1 LAAASG
7 VALLRDMNDKSWQ
20 VLEYHK
26 ILSQLAEH
34 CSFSLGHEL
43 ALKLRPSTRDDVVRR
58 RQQETSE
65 ARHLLDIKPTLT
77 MGGVTNLR
85 PLLKKARVQS
95 TLTPGEL
102 LDVRTTL
109 LAARSL
115 RRAIAPLEASFPIM
129 SAHAERIE
137 AFSDLPGDI
146 SHAINDRAE
155 VVDEASP
162 DLARIR
168 QQVAAV
174 HEDLVDKLERIV
186 SSPANSLFLQ
196 EKIITERH
204 GRYVIPIKSDFKG
217 RIPGVVHD
225 QSASGA
231 TLFIEP
237 LATLEL
243 NNYWRQLQVD
253 EEREVER
260 VLRHLTARVA
270 QEEES
275 ITLTLRALASL
286 DLAFAKAKYSL
297 SLRGVEP
304 ELVPFRTEKEERTKT
319 KRDHPHPGSTLR
331 LIQARHPLL
340 SASKV
345 VPIDVHIS
353 DDYFILV
360 ITGPNTGGKT
370 VCLKTVGLL
379 ALMAQAGLHIP
390 ANDGS
395 ALSVFKGIYADIG
408 EEQSIEQSLSTFS
421 SHMTR
426 VVAILSRAYRKSLV
440 LLDELGAGTDPVE
453 GSALAR
459 AILAHLHRR
468 RITTLIATHYSDL
481 KVQAHSTPGVQNAS
495 VEFDARTLAP
505 TYRLSIGL
513 PGQSKALA
521 IASRLG
527 LARKIVAQAEKSL
540 APGDLE
546 VDSLLTE
553 IKKARDEAVI
563 ALDAAEEA
571 RAEAQRLKSKLEAEL
586 AGVEEERRTILN
598 RARQQ
603 AKMELTAV
611 KKELQAISKSLR
623 PQITPRQMSEA
634 KAKTKEIE
642 EEIQPPEPPLRLYPL
657 DKEKARLGQ
666 SVWVEDLRQR
676 GQITAFLDEEEVEIG
691 VGKFRVKAKLDDLD
705 LVIGEPE
712 PEPEDAYVATWPLA
726 SPPLALHLRG
736 LRAEEAIIELDK
748 YLDQAFLAHLPEV
761 RIIHGKGTGT
771 LRQLVREKLHGHPL
785 VSSYRPGLPEEGGE
799 GVTVAALNR

>member
-1 LAAASG
+1 
-7 VALLRDMNDKSWQ
+7 MNDKSWQ

-34 CSFSLGHEL
+34 SSFSLGHEL
-43 ALKLRPSTRDDVVRR
+43 ALKLRPSSRDDVVRR

-115 RRAIAPLEASFPIM
+115 RRAIAPLDPSFPIM

-137 AFSDLPGDI
+137 AFSDLPGEI
-146 SHAINDRAE
+146 SNAINDRAE

-174 HEDLVDKLERIV
+174 HEDLVGKLERIV

-204 GRYVIPIKSDFKG
+204 GRYVIPIKADFKG

-237 LATLEL
+237 LASLEL
-243 NNYWRQLQVD
+243 NNQWRQLQVD

-260 VLRHLTARVA
+260 VLRQLTARVA

-275 ITLTLRALASL
+275 IALTLRALASL

-304 ELVPFRTEKEERTKT
+304 ELVPFRTENRERKKQ
-319 KRDHPHPGSTLR
+319 KRDHPGSTLR

-340 SASKV
+340 PASKV

-390 ANDGS
+390 ASDGS

-408 EEQSIEQSLSTFS
+408 DEQSIEQSLSTFS

-426 VVAILSRAYRKSLV
+426 VVDILSRAYRKSLV

-459 AILAHLHRR
+459 SILAHLHRR
-468 RITTLIATHYSDL
+468 HITTLIATHYSDL

-527 LARKIVAQAEKSL
+527 LAKKIVAQAEKSL

-546 VDSLLTE
+546 VDGLLTD
-553 IKKARDEAVI
+553 IKKARDEAVA
-563 ALDAAEEA
+563 ALEAAEEA
-571 RAEAQRLKSKLEAEL
+571 RADAQRMKSELEAEL
-586 AGVEEERRTILN
+586 AGVEEERRAILN

-603 AKMELTAV
+603 ARMELTATR
-611 KKELQAISKSLR
+611 KELQSISRSLT
-623 PQITPRQMSEA
+623 PQITPRQLSEA
-634 KAKTKEIE
+634 KAKTKEVE
-642 EEIQPPEPPLRLYPL
+642 EELQPPEPPLRLYPL
-657 DKEKARLGQ
+657 DKEKAHIGQ

-705 LVIGEPE
+705 LVQGEPE
-712 PEPEDAYVATWPLA
+712 PGPEDTYVATWPLA
-726 SPPLALHLRG
+726 PPPLSLHLRG
-736 LRAEEAIIELDK
+736 MRAEEAITELDK
-748 YLDQAFLAHLPEV
+748 YLDHAFLAHLSEV

-771 LRQLVREKLHGHPL
+771 LRQLVRARLHRHPL

-799 GVTVAALNR
+799 GVTVAELNR